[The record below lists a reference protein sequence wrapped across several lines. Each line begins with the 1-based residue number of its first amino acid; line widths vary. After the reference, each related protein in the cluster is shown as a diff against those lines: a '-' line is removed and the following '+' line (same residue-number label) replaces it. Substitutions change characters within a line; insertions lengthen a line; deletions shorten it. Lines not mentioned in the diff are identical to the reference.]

1 MSASRDGTVRL
12 VGGSGQIKGMPGC
25 YERIVA
31 AMKKGVEPNL
41 WAKIGSTRFRLF
53 VWRPPVFPLTVPACY
68 SAA

>member
-31 AMKKGVEPNL
+31 AIKKGVEP
-41 WAKIGSTRFRLF
+41 TC
-53 VWRPPVFPLTVPACY
+53 VPLSLVGEQYDQCMD
-68 SAA
+68 